1 MYLGYDKLSIQ
12 SFRNKIIAKLR
23 DNEVI
28 ISSSSSGYKIPST
41 EKELYDFVNHG
52 KSIIMPMLHRSKICN
67 DVIRMGTE
75 GGIRLFERA
84 EYQQIAKMFNEDDNG
99 KTEN

>member
-52 KSIIMPMLHRSKICN
+52 KSIIMPLLHRLKICN

-75 GGIRLFERA
+75 GQIRLFERA
-84 EYQQIAKMFNEDDNG
+84 EYQQLAKIID
-99 KTEN
+99 END